1 MQSTDI
7 PRVAVLNGGLVFS
20 RLTEAQMTLRGFYFS
35 QSGIHTPGIV
45 SESKSKDLI
54 QVCPETCEII
64 LSRDNLYYVHVQL
77 GFDVFT
83 ESMNEIMGDIFRV
96 IEE

>member
-1 MQSTDI
+1 VQSTDI
-7 PRVAVLNGGLVFS
+7 PKVAVLNGGLVFR
-20 RLTEAQMTLRGFYFS
+20 RLTGAQMTLRGFYFS
-35 QSGIHTPGIV
+35 QSGIHAPGIV
-45 SESKSKDLI
+45 SESKSKDLM

-77 GFDVFT
+77 GFDVFK
-83 ESMNEIMGDIFRV
+83 EAMNEVVGDIFKV

>member
-7 PRVAVLNGGLVFS
+7 PRVAVLNGGIVFHK
-20 RLTEAQMTLRGFYFS
+20 LTGAEVTLRGFYFS
-35 QSGIHTPGIV
+35 QSGIHAPGIV

-64 LSRDNLYYVHVQL
+64 VSRDNLYYVHVQL
-77 GFDVFT
+77 GFDVFA
-83 ESMNEIMGDIFRV
+83 ESMNEIVGDIFKV

>member
-7 PRVAVLNGGLVFS
+7 PKVAVLNGGLVFR
-20 RLTEAQMTLRGFYFS
+20 RLTGAQMTLRGFYFS
-35 QSGIHTPGIV
+35 QSGIHAPGIV
-45 SESKSKDLI
+45 SESKSKDLM

-77 GFDVFT
+77 GFDVFK
-83 ESMNEIMGDIFRV
+83 EAMDEVVGDIFKI